1 MKILLT
7 GAYGF
12 IGSHIVA
19 GLVAAGHKVVGCGRD
34 IALGRRMIPHID
46 WIECDL
52 NRDTAPANWIG
63 RLDGVDAVINCAGI
77 LQSSAADD
85 INAIHRHGPVALF
98 EACRAA
104 GVGRVIQISAL
115 GVEPKAGKNI
125 EPKAGTNKKPKA
137 GTNKK
142 PEVETS
148 YADSKRGADDALM
161 AMDID
166 WIVLRPSLVYARNCY
181 GGTALFRGLA
191 ALPFAIPVPGLGNQ
205 RFQPIHMGDLVRAV
219 LCLLEPDAP
228 SRVVLS
234 PVGPEPMTLRDILS
248 GLRQWLGFGPAPVI
262 GVPMG
267 IVRLASKLGDLM
279 HWIGMRGSMRSTAL
293 NQMSRDNVAD
303 MAPFA
308 RAVGFTP
315 RRFADALAAEPAGPQ
330 DRWHARL
337 VFLRP
342 LLRIVLGLFWLA
354 SGLITAFDP
363 ARSHAMAILGQ
374 AGFGGGWALAAL
386 CSGVAADIMLG
397 GLALIDRH
405 VRLAGMGM
413 IAVTAGYLA
422 ILSLTIPE
430 LWLDPLGPLVKTLPL
445 IPAALIMMTLEDD
458 R

>member
-1 MKILLT
+1 MKILVT

-19 GLVAAGHKVVGCGRD
+19 GLVAAGHEVIGCGRD
-34 IALGRRMIPHID
+34 IALGRRLIPHID

-52 NRDTAPANWIG
+52 NRDTDPADWID
-63 RLDGVDAVINCAGI
+63 RLDGIDAAINCAGI
-77 LQSSAADD
+77 LQSSATDD
-85 INAIHRHGPVALF
+85 IDAIHRQGPVALF

-115 GVEPKAGKNI
+115 GI
-125 EPKAGTNKKPKA
+125 EPEA

-142 PEVETS
+142 PEAGTNKKPEAGTG
-148 YADSKRGADDALM
+148 YADSKRGADEALM
-161 AMDID
+161 AMDMD
-166 WIVLRPSLVYARNCY
+166 WVVLRPSLVYARNCY

-191 ALPFAIPVPGLGNQ
+191 ALPFAIPAPGGGNQ

-219 LCLLEPDAP
+219 LRLVKPDAP
-228 SRVVLS
+228 SRVLLE
-234 PVGPEPMTLRDILS
+234 PVGPAPMALRDILS
-248 GLRQWLGFGPAPVI
+248 GLRQWLGLGPAPVV

-267 IVRLASKLGDLM
+267 IVRLAAKLGDLM

-308 RAVGFTP
+308 EAVGFTP
-315 RRFADALAAEPAGPQ
+315 RRFTDALSAEPAGPQ

-363 ARSHAMAILGQ
+363 ARSDAMLILDL
-374 AGFGGGWALAAL
+374 AGFDGGWAMAAL
-386 CSGVAADIMLG
+386 WCGVATDIALG
-397 GLALIDRH
+397 GLVLIDRH
-405 VRLAGMGM
+405 VRLAGIGM

-422 ILSLTIPE
+422 VLSLTIPE

-445 IPAALIMMTLEDD
+445 IPAILVMMALEDD

>member
-1 MKILLT
+1 MKILVT

-19 GLVAAGHKVVGCGRD
+19 GLVAAGHEVVGCGRD
-34 IALGRRMIPHID
+34 IALGRRLIPHID

-52 NRDTAPANWIG
+52 NRNAAPADWAG
-63 RLDGVDAVINCAGI
+63 RLDGVEAVVNCAGI

-85 INAIHRHGPVALF
+85 IDAIHRRGPVALF

-104 GVGRVIQISAL
+104 GVRRAIQMSAL
-115 GVEPKAGKNI
+115 GIEPKAGKNL
-125 EPKAGTNKKPKA
+125 ESG
-137 GTNKK
+137 
-142 PEVETS
+142 VETA
-148 YADSKRGADDALM
+148 YAESKRGADEALM
-161 AMDID
+161 AMDMD

-191 ALPFAIPVPGLGNQ
+191 ALPFAIPVPGGGRQ
-205 RFQPIHMGDLVRAV
+205 RFQPIHMDDLVRAV
-219 LCLLEPDAP
+219 LRLVEPDAP
-228 SRVVLS
+228 SRMLLE

-248 GLRQWLGFGPAPVI
+248 GLRRWLGFGPAPVVAI
-262 GVPMG
+262 PMG
-267 IVRLASKLGDLM
+267 IVWLAAKLGDLA

-293 NQMSRDNVAD
+293 SQMSRDNVAD

-308 RAVGFTP
+308 KAVGFTP

-342 LLRIVLGLFWLA
+342 LLRFTLGLFWIA

-363 ARSHAMAILGQ
+363 ARSDAMAILGH
-374 AGFGGGWALAAL
+374 AGFAGSWAMAAL
-386 CSGVAADIMLG
+386 WGGVVADILLG
-397 GLALIDRH
+397 GLVLVDRH
-405 VRLAGMGM
+405 VRMAGLGM

-422 ILSLTIPE
+422 VLTLTIPE

-445 IPAALIMMTLEDD
+445 VPAILIMMTLEDD